1 MANTEKT
8 VVIRAK
14 LDTTDSVANV
24 EKLKRELNDIKP
36 IGANEQ
42 LEQLNKKLEAGNL
55 SLGEMKRLMKDYQ
68 TVALQAGQTSPIG
81 QEALKKAGEL
91 KDRMGDVRAQM
102 TVMSQDGKAMN
113 AAITISKTALQGYQ
127 AFIGIA
133 QLAGGENKKL
143 VETMSKMMIITQS
156 LAAVDQVANQFRKG
170 SVLTTYAMATA
181 YKVMGVSAETAS
193 VGVKT
198 FTTALAATGI
208 GAILVAIGLLI
219 GYFEDIVQWVG
230 NIWDKFKQLGDTV
243 PILKPIIWTFE
254 ALGKDIQWVKELFGG
269 LTQEQ
274 EKYLESQQKII
285 DRTDDLVKAT
295 ESKYDRMI
303 KVTEA
308 AGKDTYELER
318 QKTMAIINLYR
329 DQLNAYVKMQKIKGG
344 LDEEEAK
351 KALEVANALRDK
363 IAEVQAMDIQHERK
377 VNEEKQKEWER
388 LQKEHVIRLR
398 GDIDELNTIKA
409 EQVEADKAFSQME
422 AEINKRML
430 EDKREEDVS
439 YLDNVMKLAKME
451 QYYRS
456 ETVKNAGATFTALA
470 GLMREGSKTHK
481 ALAIAGLIADEATSI
496 SSAVAAAST
505 AAAQAAKN
513 PATTLFPALP
523 TVIWASTYLSIAASI
538 ASTIGKAKQILGTG
552 TGSSASG
559 GNTPSFGGS
568 IAGAGSG
575 TGQQN
580 EPTLTYPIGGGGSQG
595 GQAVGKVVVV
605 EHDITQAQQN
615 VSYINKI
622 SVI

>member
-36 IGANEQ
+36 TGANEQ

-102 TVMSQDGKAMN
+102 TVMAQDGKAMN

-127 AFIGIA
+127 GFIGLA

-156 LAAVDQVANQFRKG
+156 LAAVEQVANQFRKG
-170 SVLTTYAMATA
+170 SILTTYAMATA

-198 FTTALAATGI
+198 FTKALAATGI
-208 GAILVAIGLLI
+208 GAILVAVGLLI
-219 GYFEDIVQWVG
+219 GYFQDIVNFVS
-230 NIWDKFKQLGDTV
+230 NIWNKFKQLGDTV
-243 PILKPIIWTFE
+243 PVLKPIIWTFE
-254 ALGKDIQWVKELFGG
+254 ALGKAIQWVKELFGG
-269 LTQEQ
+269 LTEAQ

-295 ESKYDRMI
+295 ESKYNRMI
-303 KVTEA
+303 KIAEA
-308 AGKDTYELER
+308 EGKSTYELER
-318 QKTMAIINLYR
+318 DKTLKIINLYR
-329 DQLNAYVKMQKIKGG
+329 DQLNAYMAVKKLEGE
-344 LDEEEAK
+344 LDEENYK
-351 KALEVANALRDK
+351 KALETAEKLKDAITDYKVLEINHKKQLHEEELQDIDK
-363 IAEVQAMDIQHERK
+363 QTDSK
-377 VNEEKQKEWER
+377 VVR
-388 LQKEHVIRLR
+388 LQGEVEQLQ
-398 GDIDELNTIKA
+398 TITA
-409 EQVEADKAFSQME
+409 LQVEADKAYKDLELS
-422 AEINKRML
+422 NYKRML
-430 EDKREEDVS
+430 NDKRDEDVS

-456 ETVKNAGATFTALA
+456 ETVKNAGATFSALA
-470 GLMREGSKTHK
+470 GLMKEGSKAQK
-481 ALAIAGLIADEATSI
+481 ALALAGLIADEASSI
-496 SSAVAAAST
+496 SSAVSAAST

-513 PATTLFPALP
+513 PATIAFPALP

-538 ASTIGKAKQILGTG
+538 ASTIGKAKQILGAG

-615 VSYINKI
+615 INYINKI